1 MTYGLSR
8 GLFLEDGPAIHAAE
22 AAAARSQARFRSWR
36 SLEPEQRLVI
46 VERAMGA
53 PANDLIDDF
62 PIAL

>member
-8 GLFLEDGPAIHAAE
+8 GLFIEDGPAIHAAN
-22 AAAARSQARFRSWR
+22 AAAARNQHRFRGWR
-36 SLEPEQRLVI
+36 ALEPEQRLVI